1 MAFLNALVV
10 ADQFHYF
17 LGNSYIKIKRKYDY
31 LTLKVLKFNKNIC
44 NVVII
49 SRSSIWVLLELICRW
64 KLHFTKMDQARGK
77 IEQICIWN
85 PMTTGFIT
93 LTLIYIISM
102 QFLLLSGRHSSA
114 QNVLSSKEQ
123 GETAVFAGY
132 WLSNVR
138 RIQSTQIVYFIFSYD
153 KRLYIY
159 TFCLGITHTRVSFSH
174 LKLLIFY
181 PI

>member
-1 MAFLNALVV
+1 MTTWHLKYLNL
-10 ADQFHYF
+10 
-17 LGNSYIKIKRKYDY
+17 IKIFAMWLSSVEAAFEFCWSSFADENY
-31 LTLKVLKFNKNIC
+31 TLPKWTRREAKF
-44 NVVII
+44 
-49 SRSSIWVLLELICRW
+49 
-64 KLHFTKMDQARGK
+64 
-77 IEQICIWN
+77 EQICIWN